1 MTSRDI
7 YGFDDDIS
15 RVEEAEREADQQD
28 PSLKHEIENEIE
40 NEIVDEEGIDLDT
53 FIRNARLEREGITEI
68 KFTLWNATGLQNN
81 IDSLVKHL
89 RVTETP
95 IAFVTETW
103 FTARQKIPDVC
114 TGRVAICTNVPEGRS
129 RGCNGIAVVLN
140 PYMDHGD
147 HVKNMQVLHRDT
159 IDGCWMLILLG
170 TTKILIVY
178 NPPSASEGL
187 DFWLDGIAETCGL
200 VPDDQLLVV
209 GDFNARHTDWHDT
222 FTNPC
227 GVQLLA
233 WMETWQAQ
241 RVDTGRAP
249 TFSNSHGASI
259 VDHVLCSAFQR
270 ATAVVGRSFSSFG
283 GHRPIHGTIGIR
295 RCVYA
300 AIKPHMRFRTERLK
314 DPAVEIQFRE
324 RMDAIMEEFATSLV
338 GMEELPQTRIDR
350 IDKELCLKIKS
361 VAKDVFGVVASCK
374 FKNYAPLT
382 SDHLT
387 FLESQQAAEP
397 GRNLNKE
404 IAAEMGKIRRER
416 FNAFTMDMDQKA
428 AGETIKVVSQIKRNR
443 GRQTFALSNSDEGL
457 DRAADY
463 FERMS
468 TNSLPPGALPPTNR
482 TAGTS
487 SQSENA
493 TMIFTRDRYVQLV
506 AEASLTT
513 APGNSKISN
522 AMIKEGGARLMQ
534 VILDLFKIYYVSGR
548 VPTSWTRALICPVP
562 KKGDLN
568 KIENY
573 RPISL
578 TETLRKLF
586 EKFLARHMIQT
597 MAPMHASQG
606 GFRADHCCNDMILC
620 LDTTI
625 KSSTTD
631 LHMAFLDIKAAY
643 DSVDRSILW
652 RRCINAG
659 MDRWTLK
666 VIKGLFDRN
675 RAQVVIGRKTSR
687 TFKLKSGVLQG
698 SVLSPLLY
706 SIFINSLPE
715 ALEAGPRVIVG
726 SAAVNCILY
735 ADDLVLVAKTATHLK
750 LLLKMCES
758 HARRNRY
765 AYNVSKCAVIGPDDA
780 VFTIDAQRIRRAESF
795 VYLGVDIDRKGI
807 DASKFVARRI
817 KDTKTTAENVRMMGM
832 NIGGFSI
839 RSSANIYKSFLRSK
853 LEASMCILPPLATIL
868 TQLEQTQQF
877 IISRIAHT
885 SRNTSATILKSI
897 FQVPRMAWRLKW
909 LRSSFWY
916 RFQALPDTHLL
927 KLMQPTTVKM
937 TKNIFPADLE
947 ARMVLRTLPAQEQR
961 SLVKKCKKRWQAS
974 EMQQIGAD
982 TKAATSGHLDLVAE
996 RSCFLR
1002 TFAHPMDRKVIVHWV
1017 LKKYPAREPP
1027 KCANCLFGRAT
1038 QSHIAQCTKL
1048 LEHIAPHIPAR
1059 WRVEHLV
1066 SLKLTATMLCY
1077 IADDLKEAI
1086 NKCLAYMQH

>member
-1 MTSRDI
+1 M
-7 YGFDDDIS
+7 
-15 RVEEAEREADQQD
+15 
-28 PSLKHEIENEIE
+28 
-40 NEIVDEEGIDLDT
+40 EEGDEDLVE
-53 FIRNARLEREGITEI
+53 FIRAARLEREGITEV

-89 RVTETP
+89 RITETP

-140 PYMDHGD
+140 PYMDHVD
-147 HVKNMQVLHRDT
+147 HVKNMQILNRDT
-159 IDGCWMLILLG
+159 MDGCWMLVLMG
-170 TTKILIVY
+170 KTKILVVY
-178 NPPSASEGL
+178 NPPSASEEL
-187 DFWLDGIAETCGL
+187 NCWLDGIAETCGL
-200 VPDDQLLVV
+200 VPDDHLLVV
-209 GDFNARHTDWHDT
+209 GDFNARHTDWNDT
-222 FTNPC
+222 VINPC
-227 GVQLLA
+227 GTQLLA
-233 WMETWQAQ
+233 WMDSWRLR

-259 VDHVLCSAFQR
+259 IDHVLCSEGQQ
-270 ATAVVGRSFSSFG
+270 ATAVVGRPFSSFG

-295 RCVYA
+295 RCAYA
-300 AIKPHMRFRTERLK
+300 PVKARMRFKTERLK
-314 DPAVEIQFRE
+314 DPAVKILFRE
-324 RMDAIMEEFATSLV
+324 RMDIKLEEFATSIV
-338 GMEELPQTRIDR
+338 GMEELPQSSIDR

-361 VAKDVFGVVASCK
+361 VAKDVLGVAASCK

-387 FLESQQAAEP
+387 LLDSQQAEDP
-397 GRNLNKE
+397 GRNLNRE

-416 FNAFTMDMDQKA
+416 FNSFTIDMDRKA
-428 AGETIKVVSQIKRNR
+428 PGETIKVVSQIMRNR
-443 GRQTFALSNSDEGL
+443 GRQTFALCNSDEGL
-457 DRAADY
+457 DRAADH

-468 TNSLPPGALPPTNR
+468 TNSLPPGAVPSANR

-487 SQSENA
+487 SQCGNA
-493 TMIFTRDRYVQLV
+493 TLIFTRARYEEIV
-506 AEASLTT
+506 AEASMTT
-513 APGNSKISN
+513 APGNSQVSN
-522 AMIKEGGARLMQ
+522 VMIKEGGVRLMQ

-548 VPTSWTRALICPVP
+548 VPVSWTRSLICPVP

-597 MAPMHASQG
+597 MAPSHASQG

-620 LDTTI
+620 LDNAL
-625 KSSTTD
+625 KSSNTD

-652 RRCINAG
+652 KRCINAG

-666 VIKGLFDRN
+666 IMKELFDRN

-687 TFKLKSGVLQG
+687 MFKLKSGVLQG

-706 SIFINSLPE
+706 SIFINTLPE
-715 ALEAGPRVIVG
+715 ALEAGPRIIVG

-735 ADDLVLVAKTATHLK
+735 ADDIVLISNSATHLK
-750 LLLKMCES
+750 LLLKMCEA

-765 AYNVSKCAVIGPDDA
+765 AFNVAKCAVISPDDV
-780 VFTIDAQRIRRAESF
+780 VFTLENQRIRRAESF
-795 VYLGVDIDRKGI
+795 IYLGVDIDRKGI

-817 KDTKTTAENVRMMGM
+817 KETKSTAENVRMMGM

-839 RSSANIYKSFLRSK
+839 RSSANIYKTFIRSK
-853 LEASMCILPPLATIL
+853 LEASMCILPPLAPIV

-877 IISRIAHT
+877 ITSRMANT
-885 SRNTSATILKSI
+885 SRNTSSTILKSI
-897 FQVPRMAWRLKW
+897 FQLPRMAWRIKW

-916 RFQALPDTHLL
+916 RFQTLPENHLL
-927 KLMQPTTVKM
+927 KLMQPTVDKM
-937 TKNIFPADLE
+937 TKKIFPDDPAE
-947 ARMVLRTLPAQEQR
+947 RTILHALPVREQR
-961 SLVKKCKKRWQAS
+961 SLIKKCKKKWQAS
-974 EMQQIGAD
+974 EMQQIGTD
-982 TKAATSGHLDLVAE
+982 TRAATSGHLDLVAE
-996 RSCFLR
+996 KSSFLR

-1017 LKKYPAREPP
+1017 LKKYPARDPP
-1027 KCANCLFGRAT
+1027 KCANCLLGRAT
-1038 QSHIAQCTKL
+1038 QTHIAQCSNL
-1048 LEHIAPHIPAR
+1048 LSQIAPHIPAR

-1066 SLKLTATMLCY
+1066 SMKVTPAHLSL
-1077 IADDLKEAI
+1077 IAEELRRGIE
-1086 NKCLAYMQH
+1086 KCLTYMQH